1 MLANSFEILLI
12 EGVSLREMK
21 DSGIEWIGQIPE
33 DWQVSKVKSA
43 YIVILGK
50 MLSLLQT
57 QNDQTLENYLCAANI
72 KWSGVDTSIQKQMWF
87 SEADKKEYRLRE
99 GDVLIME
106 GGLAGTSCIYKG
118 EMTPC
123 YIQNSVHCCRAK
135 PNYINRFLYYWMNVV
150 YNCGYIDNICNK
162 ATIQHY
168 TKEKVMNTPFLLCTE
183 SEQEKIASYLDRK
196 CAQIDAIIAK
206 QQQVIDKL
214 KEYKLSV
221 ITEAV
226 TKGLDPDVPMKDSGV
241 EWIGMVPEHWV
252 IGKIKNFCNLKTGST
267 PSTSNPEWFD
277 GTIQWFTPGDFAE
290 NYVLKDS
297 TRTISQKAKDDMV
310 AVIVPSNTVM
320 IVGIGA
326 TAGKIGYTM
335 VECSCN
341 QQITAISTNKILPKY
356 LMYWMIA
363 NTKFLRD
370 TAMFTTLPILNNQ
383 TIGNYLVIF
392 PDDKKEEKEVVD
404 YLDSKCDKIEMLI
417 EAKKQE
423 IDRLCRYKKSLIY
436 EVVTGKMEV

>member
-1 MLANSFEILLI
+1 MA
-12 EGVSLREMK
+12 RQMK

-33 DWQVSKVKSA
+33 EWHVSKIKNV

-50 MLSLLQT
+50 MLSPSQT
-57 QNDQTLENYLCAANI
+57 QKDQTLENYLCAANI

-87 SEADKKEYRLRE
+87 SESDKAEYKLHE
-99 GDVLIME
+99 GDILIME
-106 GGLAGTSCIYKG
+106 GGLAGTSCKYRG
-118 EMTPC
+118 EMAPC
-123 YIQNSVHCCRAK
+123 FIQNSVHCCRAK
-135 PNYINRFLYYWMNVV
+135 SNYSNQFLYYWMNVV
-150 YNCGYIDNICNK
+150 YNSKYIENICNK

-168 TKEKVMNTPFLLCTE
+168 TKEKVMNTPFLICSSL
-183 SEQEKIASYLDRK
+183 EQEKIVSYLDRK

-206 QQQVIDKL
+206 QQQIIEKL

-226 TKGLDPDVPMKDSGV
+226 TKGLDPNVPMKDSGV
-241 EWIGMVPEHWV
+241 EWIGKIPEHWV
-252 IGKIKNFCNLKTGST
+252 TGKIKNFCNLKTGST
-267 PSTSNPEWFD
+267 PSTSNTEWFD
-277 GTIQWFTPGDFAE
+277 GMIRWFTPGDFVE
-290 NYVLKDS
+290 TFILKDS
-297 TRTISQKAKDDMV
+297 ARTLSQKAKDDMV
-310 AVIVPSNTVM
+310 AVIVPPNTVM

-341 QQITAISTNKILPKY
+341 QQITAINTNKIRPKY

-383 TIGNYLVIF
+383 TIGNYLVMF
-392 PDDKKEEKEVVD
+392 PDDRNEEKEVVD
-404 YLDSKCDKIEMLI
+404 YLDGKCDKIEILI
-417 EAKKQE
+417 EAKKHE
-423 IDRLCRYKKSLIY
+423 IDRLHRYKKSIIY
-436 EVVTGKMEV
+436 EIVTGKMEV